1 MKVAT
6 RLRAATLAGAVCLAL
21 AGQAAAA
28 DFNVP
33 TIGPGPYAGYDS
45 GNISVGAGLFED
57 IFHFD
62 VVGSNNV
69 FIRASAFNAF
79 APSFLINGFS
89 MALFRDTGGGVE
101 VAVPGGSAG
110 PGESLALVN
119 LPLGPIAG
127 SFHYHLKVSGVGAG
141 TLLPTQAG
149 AYKVTIDATP
159 APVPEAST
167 WLMMAAGL
175 PLLGLIARRRARDK
189 A

>member
-6 RLRAATLAGAVCLAL
+6 RFRAATLAGAVCLAF

-28 DFNVP
+28 VYSVP
-33 TIGPGPYAGYDS
+33 AIGPGAYAGYDS
-45 GNISVGAGLFED
+45 GTISVGTGAFED
-57 IFHFD
+57 IFDFD
-62 VVGSNNV
+62 VFGSNNV

-79 APSFLINGFS
+79 APSFLITSFS
-89 MALFRDTGGGVE
+89 MTLFRDTGGGE

-119 LPLGPIAG
+119 LPLGPVAG
-127 SFHYHLKVSGVGAG
+127 SFHYHLRVSGVGAG
-141 TLLPTQAG
+141 TLVPGQAG